1 MIHELLAEGE
11 ENARTAKELKD
22 YLGLKKRQITK
33 QIERERRAGWPIC
46 ASVTDPRGY
55 FLAESRETLAA
66 YCHSLKHRH
75 REVGKTL
82 EALEAAIDSLPS
94 MRD

>member
-11 ENARTAKELKD
+11 ANARTARELRD

-46 ASVTDPRGY
+46 ANVATPKGY
-55 FLAESRETLAA
+55 YLAATREELAA
-66 YCHSLKHRH
+66 YCFSLKHRH
-75 REVGKTL
+75 EEVGKTL
-82 EALEAAIDSLPS
+82 EAMEAAIDCLPC
-94 MRD
+94 DCQ